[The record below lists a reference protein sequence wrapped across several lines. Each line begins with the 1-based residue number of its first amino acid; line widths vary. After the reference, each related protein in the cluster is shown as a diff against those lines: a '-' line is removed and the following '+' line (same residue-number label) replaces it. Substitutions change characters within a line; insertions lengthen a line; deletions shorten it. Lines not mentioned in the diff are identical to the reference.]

1 VRHDETF
8 PQLTKRLKMPK
19 PTPTTAVGERLLRH
33 EGPEALSMMLAFQQT
48 FGARCCTT
56 KTPRAKSAPCPSWAT
71 DEDAP

>member
-1 VRHDETF
+1 MRHS
-8 PQLTKRLKMPK
+8 PQLVKRLKMPE

-48 FGARCCTT
+48 FGARVLHYQDAEGQVGTR
-56 KTPRAKSAPCPSWAT
+56 PQWAT